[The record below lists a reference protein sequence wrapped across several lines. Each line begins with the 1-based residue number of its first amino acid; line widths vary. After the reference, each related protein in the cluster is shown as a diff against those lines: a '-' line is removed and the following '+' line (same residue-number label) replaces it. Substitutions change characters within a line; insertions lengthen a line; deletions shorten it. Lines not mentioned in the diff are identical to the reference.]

1 MDAVTLESLQVIIE
15 AQTRGLKEE
24 MNRVKKEVKGM
35 TDAVNRETSKVRDVF
50 KNLFKGAIFA
60 YGLTKMAQL
69 AKESTKMAMEVE
81 GAVQQIKRT
90 MGESSQMFL
99 KWAKDNG
106 LAFNLAQSDV
116 MKFGAIYSNLLS
128 GFAGGTKQTMQY
140 TQELLKAS
148 SIIASGTGRTMEDVM
163 ERIRSGL
170 LGNTEAIE
178 DLGINVNVA
187 MLQSTEA
194 FKRFANGQE
203 WNDLS
208 FQTQQQIRLFAILEQ
223 TSSKFGNE
231 IMNNTNS
238 SMQQLVAVLK
248 DVWLNLGNAFLPILN
263 IVLPILTNFA
273 MALRTVTGYVA
284 AFMQTLF
291 GKSKKAVEGPKIAA
305 NTMNKAKSAALGGA
319 NAQNGYNKALD
330 KTGETAKKTAKE
342 VNRLL
347 GGFDEIN
354 SISDSGSKGGGLP
367 KADKTPLPASPLP
380 DIGGIGPIDWGFD
393 EEPDMSG
400 IESAVNKVKNFLKPL
415 TEAFDRL
422 KKAALPVVETV
433 GNLLMW
439 LFDNI
444 LVPFAKWTIG
454 EALPAFLDVI
464 SGALTILN
472 PLLLSFKPLAL
483 FLWDNFLQPIASWTG
498 GVIVDVL
505 KGLANVLTN
514 IGNWMSEH
522 ISVVEKITTVVVAF
536 FAAWKVVQLMAFIQ
550 QTGGLVG
557 AFSNI
562 TAAIKACTI
571 AKISDKLETIQ
582 LTLMYA
588 KDFVM
593 SIGSSIK
600 ALGDLAK
607 GFAKSIAAKIADKL
621 ETLQI
626 AALYAKDFVM
636 SIVNSTIALVKQAAQ
651 FAKNTALKI
660 ADTAAQVAMTAATVT
675 WNAVCGLATAATT
688 ALGGAIAFLTS
699 PIGIAIAAIAA
710 IIAIGISL
718 YKNWDFI
725 KAKAIEIWG
734 NIKDIFNNF
743 KAWLRNVFQTDWSNC
758 FGSLGNLL
766 NMFFRNVSNIFGGVK
781 QIFGGIID
789 FIAGVFTGNWERA
802 WHGVINIF
810 KGIFNMLGGIAKAPL
825 NAVIGLVNMCIDGL
839 NKISFTAPDWVPF
852 VGGKHFG
859 VNLPKIPY
867 LAKGGIVDSATL
879 AVVGEAGKE
888 AVMPLENNTGW
899 ITQLAEKVASRMP
912 QSSTNNDKPITL
924 KFEFKVET
932 LKFAKTICTT
942 LNKLGESNGG
952 VIPINI

>member
-15 AQTRGLKEE
+15 AQTQGLKSE
-24 MNRVKKEVKGM
+24 MNRVKKEIKGM
-35 TDAVNRETSKVRDVF
+35 TDTVNRETGKVRNAF

-60 YGLTKMAQL
+60 YGLTKIAQL

-273 MALRTVTGYVA
+273 MALRTITGYVA

-291 GKSKKAVEGPKIAA
+291 GKSKKAVEGSKIAT

-319 NAQNGYNKALD
+319 NAQTGYNKALD

-354 SISDSGSKGGGLP
+354 SISDSGSRGGGLP

-380 DIGGIGPIDWGFD
+380 EIGGIVPIDWGFD
-393 EEPDMSG
+393 EEPDISG
-400 IESAVNKVKNFLKPL
+400 VVSAAEKVKAIINNIVDFIKENKEIIISVISGLVATILSYFVITNWSSIMTTIGTVVGYIKLIPTALGVAFLNLTSPAALVAMGIGLVVGSIVYLWQTSESFRNSVMTIINGIMEILKRLWKEILSPIFSFLADVFVTILKPIAEFIGTVVCDVVEAVFKVLESLWINILEPIANFLIDI
-415 TEAFDRL
+415 F
-422 KKAALPVVETV
+422 
-433 GNLLMW
+433 
-439 LFDNI
+439 
-444 LVPFAKWTIG
+444 G
-454 EALPAFLDVI
+454 EALQGVI
-464 SGALTILN
+464 EIWEAW
-472 PLLLSFKPLAL
+472 KPVIDLI
-483 FLWDNFLQPIASWTG
+483 FDGIKWLWDNM
-498 GVIVDVL
+498 L
-505 KGLANVLTN
+505 KPFVNF
-514 IGNWMSEH
+514 
-522 ISVVEKITTVVVAF
+522 VAGSLIKSF
-536 FAAWKVVQLMAFIQ
+536 EQLGPA
-550 QTGGLVG
+550 VR
-557 AFSNI
+557 
-562 TAAIKACTI
+562 
-571 AKISDKLETIQ
+571 
-582 LTLMYA
+582 
-588 KDFVM
+588 
-593 SIGSSIK
+593 
-600 ALGDLAK
+600 
-607 GFAKSIAAKIADKL
+607 
-621 ETLQI
+621 ETLG
-626 AALYAKDFVM
+626 
-636 SIVNSTIALVKQAAQ
+636 IVK
-651 FAKNTALKI
+651 
-660 ADTAAQVAMTAATVT
+660 
-675 WNAVCGLATAATT
+675 
-688 ALGGAIAFLTS
+688 
-699 PIGIAIAAIAA
+699 
-710 IIAIGISL
+710 
-718 YKNWDFI
+718 
-725 KAKAIEIWG
+725 
-734 NIKDIFNNF
+734 
-743 KAWLRNVFQTDWSNC
+743 
-758 FGSLGNLL
+758 
-766 NMFFRNVSNIFGGVK
+766 NMFSGL
-781 QIFGGIID
+781 ID
-789 FIAGVFTGNWERA
+789 FIVGVFTGNWSRA
-802 WHGVINIF
+802 WEGVKKIFGSIFEGMAKLAKRPINGIINI
-810 KGIFNMLGGIAKAPL
+810 
-825 NAVIGLVNMCIDGL
+825 VNTLIRGL
-839 NKISFTAPDWVPF
+839 NKIRLPDWVP
-852 VGGKHFG
+852 VIGGKGIHIPEI
-859 VNLPKIPY
+859 PK

-924 KFEFKVET
+924 KLELNLGT
-932 LKFAKTICTT
+932 LKLAKTICTS

-952 VIPINI
+952 VIPINL

>member
-15 AQTRGLKEE
+15 AQTQGLKSE
-24 MNRVKKEVKGM
+24 MNRVKNEIKGM
-35 TDAVNRETSKVRDVF
+35 TDTVNRETGKVRNAF

-69 AKESTKMAMEVE
+69 AKESTKMAMQVE
-81 GAVQQIKRT
+81 GAIQQIKRT

-106 LAFNLAQSDV
+106 LAFNLARSDV

-319 NAQNGYNKALD
+319 NAQNGYNKALN

-367 KADKTPLPASPLP
+367 KADKTPMPASPLP
-380 DIGGIGPIDWGFD
+380 EIGGIAPIDWGFD
-393 EEPDMSG
+393 EEPDISG
-400 IESAVNKVKNFLKPL
+400 VVSAAEKVKAIFKSVVDFIKENKEIIISVIAGLVATILSYFAITNWASIMTTIGTVVGYIKLIPTALGVAFLNLTSPAALVAMGIGLVVGAIVYLWQTSESFRNSVMTIINGIMDILKRLWNEILSPLFSFLADVFVTILKPIAEFIGTVVCDVVEAVFKVLESLWINILEPIANFLI
-415 TEAFDRL
+415 D
-422 KKAALPVVETV
+422 
-433 GNLLMW
+433 
-439 LFDNI
+439 I
-444 LVPFAKWTIG
+444 FA
-454 EALPAFLDVI
+454 EALKGVI
-464 SGALTILN
+464 EIWEAW
-472 PLLLSFKPLAL
+472 KPVIDLIFDGL
-483 FLWDNFLQPIASWTG
+483 KWLWDNMLKPFVNFIADRLIKTFERWG
-498 GVIVDVL
+498 P
-505 KGLANVLTN
+505 
-514 IGNWMSEH
+514 
-522 ISVVEKITTVVVAF
+522 SVR
-536 FAAWKVVQLMAFIQ
+536 
-550 QTGGLVG
+550 
-557 AFSNI
+557 
-562 TAAIKACTI
+562 
-571 AKISDKLETIQ
+571 ETI
-582 LTLMYA
+582 
-588 KDFVM
+588 
-593 SIGSSIK
+593 G
-600 ALGDLAK
+600 
-607 GFAKSIAAKIADKL
+607 
-621 ETLQI
+621 
-626 AALYAKDFVM
+626 
-636 SIVNSTIALVKQAAQ
+636 IVK
-651 FAKNTALKI
+651 
-660 ADTAAQVAMTAATVT
+660 
-675 WNAVCGLATAATT
+675 
-688 ALGGAIAFLTS
+688 
-699 PIGIAIAAIAA
+699 
-710 IIAIGISL
+710 
-718 YKNWDFI
+718 
-725 KAKAIEIWG
+725 
-734 NIKDIFNNF
+734 
-743 KAWLRNVFQTDWSNC
+743 
-758 FGSLGNLL
+758 
-766 NMFFRNVSNIFGGVK
+766 NIFSGL
-781 QIFGGIID
+781 ID
-789 FIAGVFTGNWERA
+789 FIVGVFTGDWSRA
-802 WHGVINIF
+802 WEGVKKIFGSIFEGIGKLAKRPINGIINI
-810 KGIFNMLGGIAKAPL
+810 
-825 NAVIGLVNMCIDGL
+825 VNTLIRGL
-839 NKISFTAPDWVPF
+839 NKIHLPDWVP
-852 VGGKHFG
+852 VIGGKG
-859 VNLPKIPY
+859 INLPEIPK

-912 QSSTNNDKPITL
+912 QNSTNSDNPITL
-924 KFEFKVET
+924 KFDFTVGT
-932 LKFAKTICTT
+932 LKFAKTICTS
-942 LNKLGESNGG
+942 LNELGENNGG

>member
-1 MDAVTLESLQVIIE
+1 MESVTLESLQVIIA
-15 AQTRGLKEE
+15 AQTQGLKSE
-24 MNRVKKEVKGM
+24 MNRVKKEIKGM
-35 TDAVNRETSKVRDVF
+35 TDTVNRETSKVKDVF
-50 KNLFKGAIFA
+50 KNMFKGAIFA

-69 AKESTKMAMEVE
+69 AKESTKMAMQVE

-106 LAFNLAQSDV
+106 LAFNLAQADV

-194 FKRFANGQE
+194 FERFANGQS

-223 TSSKFGNE
+223 TSSKFGDE
-231 IMNNTNS
+231 VMNNTNS
-238 SMQQLVAVLK
+238 SMQQLIAVLK

-291 GKSKKAVEGPKIAA
+291 GKRKKAVERPKIAT
-305 NTMNKAKSAALGGA
+305 NTMDKAKSAALGGA
-319 NAQNGYNKALD
+319 NAQNGYNKALN

-367 KADKTPLPASPLP
+367 KADKIPMPASPLP
-380 DIGGIGPIDWGFD
+380 DIGGIGPIDWGLD
-393 EEPDMSG
+393 EEPDISG
-400 IESAVNKVKNFLKPL
+400 IENAVNKVKNFLKPL
-415 TEAFDRL
+415 MEAFDRL
-422 KKAALPVVETV
+422 KKAALPVIETV

-444 LVPFAKWTIG
+444 LMPFAKWTIG

-472 PLLLSFKPLAL
+472 PLILSFKPLAL

-505 KGLANVLTN
+505 KGLANILTN

-522 ISVVEKITTVVVAF
+522 ISVIEKITTVVVAF

-557 AFSNI
+557 AFNRI
-562 TAAIKACTI
+562 TSAIKTGII

-593 SIGSSIK
+593 SIGTSIK

-651 FAKNTALKI
+651 FVINTGLKI

-675 WNAVCGLATAATT
+675 WNAVCGIATIATT

-699 PIGIAIAAIAA
+699 PIGIAIVAIAA

-734 NIKDIFNNF
+734 KIKEIFNRF
-743 KAWLRNVFQTDWSNC
+743 KEWLRNVFQTDWSNC
-758 FGSLGNLL
+758 FGALGNLL
-766 NMFFRNVSNIFGGVK
+766 NAFLRNVDNIFQSIK
-781 QIFGGIID
+781 RIFGGIID
-789 FIAGVFTGNWERA
+789 FVTGVFTGNWDRA
-802 WHGVINIF
+802 WQGIVDIF
-810 KGIFNMLGGIAKAPL
+810 GGIMDGLKAVIKAPL
-825 NAVIGLVNMCIDGL
+825 NGVIGLINMAIDGL
-839 NKISFTAPDWVPF
+839 NRISFTMPDWSPIMP
-852 VGGKHFG
+852 GKHFG
-859 VNLPKIPY
+859 VNLPKMPY

-899 ITQLAEKVASRMP
+899 ITQLADKIATRIP
-912 QSSTNNDKPITL
+912 QNSNNSNKPITL
-924 KFEFKVET
+924 KLDFNVGT
-932 LKFAKTICTT
+932 LKFAKTICTS
-942 LNKLGESNGG
+942 LNELGENNGG

>member
-15 AQTRGLKEE
+15 AQTQGLKSE
-24 MNRVKKEVKGM
+24 MNRVKNEIKGM
-35 TDAVNRETSKVRDVF
+35 TDTVNRETGKVRNAF

-69 AKESTKMAMEVE
+69 AKESTKMAMQVE
-81 GAVQQIKRT
+81 GAIQQIKRT

-106 LAFNLAQSDV
+106 LAFNLARSDV

-319 NAQNGYNKALD
+319 NAQNGYNKALN

-367 KADKTPLPASPLP
+367 KADKTPMPASPLP
-380 DIGGIGPIDWGFD
+380 EIGGIAPIDWGFD
-393 EEPDMSG
+393 EEPDISG
-400 IESAVNKVKNFLKPL
+400 VVSAAEKVKAIFKS
-415 TEAFDRL
+415 
-422 KKAALPVVETV
+422 VVDFIKENKEIIISVIAGLVAT
-433 GNLLMW
+433 
-439 LFDNI
+439 I
-444 LVPFAKWTIG
+444 LSYFAITNWASIMTTIG
-454 EALPAFLDVI
+454 
-464 SGALTILN
+464 
-472 PLLLSFKPLAL
+472 
-483 FLWDNFLQPIASWTG
+483 
-498 GVIVDVL
+498 
-505 KGLANVLTN
+505 
-514 IGNWMSEH
+514 
-522 ISVVEKITTVVVAF
+522 TVV
-536 FAAWKVVQLMAFIQ
+536 
-550 QTGGLVG
+550 GY
-557 AFSNI
+557 
-562 TAAIKACTI
+562 IKLI
-571 AKISDKLETIQ
+571 P
-582 LTLMYA
+582 
-588 KDFVM
+588 
-593 SIGSSIK
+593 
-600 ALGDLAK
+600 
-607 GFAKSIAAKIADKL
+607 
-621 ETLQI
+621 
-626 AALYAKDFVM
+626 
-636 SIVNSTIALVKQAAQ
+636 
-651 FAKNTALKI
+651 
-660 ADTAAQVAMTAATVT
+660 
-675 WNAVCGLATAATT
+675 T
-688 ALGGAIAFLTS
+688 ALGVAFLNLTS
-699 PIGIAIAAIAA
+699 PAALVAM
-710 IIAIGISL
+710 G
-718 YKNWDFI
+718 
-725 KAKAIEIWG
+725 
-734 NIKDIFNNF
+734 
-743 KAWLRNVFQTDWSNC
+743 
-758 FGSLGNLL
+758 
-766 NMFFRNVSNIFGGVK
+766 
-781 QIFGGIID
+781 
-789 FIAGVFTGNWERA
+789 
-802 WHGVINIF
+802 
-810 KGIFNMLGGIAKAPL
+810 
-825 NAVIGLVNMCIDGL
+825 IGLVVGAIVYLWQTSESFRNSVMTIINGIMDILKRLWNEILSPLFSFFGRCICYHI
-839 NKISFTAPDWVPF
+839 KAYS
-852 VGGKHFG
+852 
-859 VNLPKIPY
+859 
-867 LAKGGIVDSATL
+867 
-879 AVVGEAGKE
+879 
-888 AVMPLENNTGW
+888 
-899 ITQLAEKVASRMP
+899 
-912 QSSTNNDKPITL
+912 
-924 KFEFKVET
+924 
-932 LKFAKTICTT
+932 
-942 LNKLGESNGG
+942 
-952 VIPINI
+952 

>member
-15 AQTRGLKEE
+15 AQTQGLKAE
-24 MNRVKKEVKGM
+24 MNRVKKEIKGM
-35 TDAVNRETSKVRDVF
+35 TDTVNRETGKVRSAF

-69 AKESTKMAMEVE
+69 AKESTKMAMQVE
-81 GAVQQIKRT
+81 GAIQQIKRT

-106 LAFNLAQSDV
+106 LAFNLAQADV
-116 MKFGAIYSNLLS
+116 IKFGAIYSNLLS
-128 GFAGGTKQTMQY
+128 GFSGGTKQTMQY

-231 IMNNTNS
+231 VMNNTNS

-263 IVLPILTNFA
+263 VVLPILTNFA

-291 GKSKKAVEGPKIAA
+291 GKSKKAVEGPKIAT
-305 NTMNKAKSAALGGA
+305 NTMNKAKSAALDGA

-354 SISDSGSKGGGLP
+354 SISDSGSNGGGLP
-367 KADKTPLPASPLP
+367 KVDKTPLPASPLP
-380 DIGGIGPIDWGFD
+380 EIGGIDPIDWGFD
-393 EEPDMSG
+393 EEPDISG

-439 LFDNI
+439 LFDNV

-550 QTGGLVG
+550 QAGGLVG

-562 TAAIKACTI
+562 TAALKACTI

-593 SIGSSIK
+593 SI
-600 ALGDLAK
+600 A
-607 GFAKSIAAKIADKL
+607 
-621 ETLQI
+621 
-626 AALYAKDFVM
+626 
-636 SIVNSTIALVKQAAQ
+636 NSTIALVKQAAQ

-675 WNAVCGLATAATT
+675 WNAVCGLATVATT

-734 NIKDIFNNF
+734 KIQDIFNNF
-743 KAWLRNVFQTDWSNC
+743 RDWLRNVFQTDWSNC
-758 FGSLGNLL
+758 FGALGNLL

-802 WHGVINIF
+802 WYGVINIF
-810 KGIFNMLGGIAKAPL
+810 KGIFSMLSGIAKAPL
-825 NAVIGLVNMCIDGL
+825 NGVIGLINTTISGL
-839 NKISFTAPDWVPF
+839 NRISFTMPDWSPIMP
-852 VGGKHFG
+852 GKHFG
-859 VNLPKIPY
+859 VNLPKVPY

-899 ITQLAEKVASRMP
+899 ITQLADKIAIRMP
-912 QSSTNNDKPITL
+912 QSSNNNDRPITL
-924 KFEFKVET
+924 KLEFNVGT
-932 LKFAKTICTT
+932 LKFAKTICTS

-952 VIPINI
+952 VIPINL

>member
-1 MDAVTLESLQVIIE
+1 MDAVTLETLQVIIE
-15 AQTRGLKEE
+15 AQTQGLKSE
-24 MNRVKKEVKGM
+24 MNRVKNEIKGM
-35 TDAVNRETSKVRDVF
+35 TDTVNRETGKVRNVF
-50 KNLFKGAIFA
+50 KNLFKGALFA
-60 YGLTKMAQL
+60 YGIAKIGQFTKEA
-69 AKESTKMAMEVE
+69 TIMAMQVE

-238 SMQQLVAVLK
+238 RMQQLVAVLK

-284 AFMQTLF
+284 AFMQPLF

-319 NAQNGYNKALD
+319 NAQNGYNKALN

-367 KADKTPLPASPLP
+367 KADKTPMPASPLP
-380 DIGGIGPIDWGFD
+380 EIGGIAPIDWGFD
-393 EEPDMSG
+393 EEPDISG
-400 IESAVNKVKNFLKPL
+400 VVSAAEKVKAIFKSVVDFIKENKEIIISVIAGLVATILSYFAITNWASIMTTIGTVVGYIKLIPTALGVAFLNLTSPAALVAMGIGLVVGAIVYLWQTSESFRNSVMTIINGIMDILKRLWNEILSPLFSFLADVFVTILKPIAEFIGTVVCDVVEAVFKVLESLWINILEPIANFLI
-415 TEAFDRL
+415 D
-422 KKAALPVVETV
+422 
-433 GNLLMW
+433 
-439 LFDNI
+439 I
-444 LVPFAKWTIG
+444 FA
-454 EALPAFLDVI
+454 EALQGVI
-464 SGALTILN
+464 EIWEAW
-472 PLLLSFKPLAL
+472 KPVIDLIFDGL
-483 FLWDNFLQPIASWTG
+483 KWLWDNMLKPFVNFIADRLIKTFEKFG
-498 GVIVDVL
+498 P
-505 KGLANVLTN
+505 
-514 IGNWMSEH
+514 
-522 ISVVEKITTVVVAF
+522 SVRE
-536 FAAWKVVQLMAFIQ
+536 
-550 QTGGLVG
+550 
-557 AFSNI
+557 
-562 TAAIKACTI
+562 
-571 AKISDKLETIQ
+571 
-582 LTLMYA
+582 
-588 KDFVM
+588 
-593 SIGSSIK
+593 SIG
-600 ALGDLAK
+600 
-607 GFAKSIAAKIADKL
+607 
-621 ETLQI
+621 
-626 AALYAKDFVM
+626 
-636 SIVNSTIALVKQAAQ
+636 IVK
-651 FAKNTALKI
+651 
-660 ADTAAQVAMTAATVT
+660 
-675 WNAVCGLATAATT
+675 
-688 ALGGAIAFLTS
+688 
-699 PIGIAIAAIAA
+699 
-710 IIAIGISL
+710 
-718 YKNWDFI
+718 
-725 KAKAIEIWG
+725 
-734 NIKDIFNNF
+734 
-743 KAWLRNVFQTDWSNC
+743 
-758 FGSLGNLL
+758 
-766 NMFFRNVSNIFGGVK
+766 NIFSGL
-781 QIFGGIID
+781 ID
-789 FIAGVFTGNWERA
+789 FIVGVFTGDWSRA
-802 WHGVINIF
+802 WEGVKNIFGSIFEGMYKLAKRPINGIINI
-810 KGIFNMLGGIAKAPL
+810 
-825 NAVIGLVNMCIDGL
+825 VNTLIRGL
-839 NKISFTAPDWVPF
+839 NKIRLPDWVP
-852 VGGKHFG
+852 VIGGKGIHIPEI
-859 VNLPKIPY
+859 PK

-912 QSSTNNDKPITL
+912 QNSTNSDNPITL
-924 KFEFKVET
+924 KFDFTVGT
-932 LKFAKTICTT
+932 LKFAKTICTS
-942 LNKLGESNGG
+942 LNELGENNGG

>member
-1 MDAVTLESLQVIIE
+1 MDAVTLETLQVIIE
-15 AQTRGLKEE
+15 AQTQGLKSE
-24 MNRVKKEVKGM
+24 MNRVKNEIKGM
-35 TDAVNRETSKVRDVF
+35 TDTVNRETGKVRNVF
-50 KNLFKGAIFA
+50 KSLFKGALFA
-60 YGLTKMAQL
+60 YGIAKIGQFTKEA
-69 AKESTKMAMEVE
+69 TIMAMQVE

-128 GFAGGTKQTMQY
+128 GFTGGTKQTMEY

-194 FKRFANGQE
+194 FKRFANGQS

-223 TSSKFGNE
+223 TSSKFGDE
-231 IMNNTNS
+231 VMNNTNS
-238 SMQQLVAVLK
+238 SMQQLIAVLK

-284 AFMQTLF
+284 TFMQTLF

-319 NAQNGYNKALD
+319 NAQNGYNKELN

-380 DIGGIGPIDWGFD
+380 EIGGVNPIDWGFD
-393 EEPDMSG
+393 EEPNTSG
-400 IESAVNKVKNFLKPL
+400 VETAVNKVKEFLKPL
-415 TEAFDRL
+415 TEAFERL
-422 KKAALPVVETV
+422 KRAASPVIETV
-433 GNLLMW
+433 GKLLMW

-454 EALPAFLDVI
+454 EALPAFLDLI

-472 PLLLSFKPLAL
+472 PLILSFKPLAL
-483 FLWDNFLQPIASWTG
+483 FLWDNFLQPIATWTG
-498 GVIVDVL
+498 GVIVNVL
-505 KGLANVLTN
+505 EGLANVLTK
-514 IGNWMSEH
+514 IGNWMSEN
-522 ISVVEKITTVVVAF
+522 ISTVETITTVLVAF
-536 FAAWKVVQLMAFIQ
+536 FAAWEIVKLLSFIEQ
-550 QTGGLVG
+550 AGGLVG
-557 AFSNI
+557 AFNKI
-562 TAAIKACTI
+562 TSAIATCTV
-571 AKISDKLETIQ
+571 AKIADKIETIQ

-593 SIGSSIK
+593 SI
-600 ALGDLAK
+600 
-607 GFAKSIAAKIADKL
+607 
-621 ETLQI
+621 
-626 AALYAKDFVM
+626 
-636 SIVNSTIALVKQAAQ
+636 VNCTAALVKQAIE
-651 FAKNTALKI
+651 FVKTTALKI
-660 ADTAAQVAMTAATVT
+660 ADTAAQIAMTAATVA
-675 WNAVCGLATAATT
+675 WNAVCSIATVATT
-688 ALGGAIAFLTS
+688 AFGAAIAFLTS
-699 PIGIAIAAIAA
+699 PIGIAIVAITA
-710 IIAIGISL
+710 IIAIGVAL
-718 YKNWDFI
+718 YKNWDFV

-734 NIKDIFNNF
+734 KIKDIFNSF
-743 KAWLRNVFQTDWSNC
+743 KEWLSGVFEKDWSKS
-758 FGSLGNLL
+758 FGVIGNLL
-766 NMFFRNVSNIFGGVK
+766 NYLLRDVKNVFGSVR

-789 FIAGVFTGNWERA
+789 FVAGIFTGNWSRA
-802 WHGVINIF
+802 WYGVINIF
-810 KGIFNMLGGIAKAPL
+810 KGIFGMLSGIVKAPL
-825 NAVIGLVNMCIDGL
+825 NGVIGLINMAIDGL
-839 NKISFTAPDWVPF
+839 NRISFTMPDWSPIMP
-852 VGGKHFG
+852 GKHFG
-859 VNLPKIPY
+859 VNIPRVPY

-899 ITQLAEKVASRMP
+899 ITQLADKISSRIP
-912 QSSTNNDKPITL
+912 QSYTNNDKPITL
-924 KFEFKVET
+924 KFDFNVGT
-932 LKFAKTICTT
+932 LKFAKTICTS

-952 VIPINI
+952 VIPINL

>member
-15 AQTRGLKEE
+15 AQTQGLKSE
-24 MNRVKKEVKGM
+24 MNRVKNEIKGM
-35 TDAVNRETSKVRDVF
+35 TDTVNRETGKVRNAF

-69 AKESTKMAMEVE
+69 AKESTKMAMQVE
-81 GAVQQIKRT
+81 GAIQQIKRT

-106 LAFNLAQSDV
+106 LAFNLARSDV

-319 NAQNGYNKALD
+319 NAQNGYNKALN

-367 KADKTPLPASPLP
+367 KADKTPMPASPLP
-380 DIGGIGPIDWGFD
+380 EIGGIAPIDWGFD
-393 EEPDMSG
+393 EEPDISG
-400 IESAVNKVKNFLKPL
+400 VVSAAEKVKAIFKSVVDFIKENKEIIISVIAGLVATILSYFAITNWASIMTTIGTVVGYIKLIPTALGVAFLNLTSPAALVAMGIGLVVGAIVYLWQTSESFRNSVMTIINGIMDILKRLWNEILSPLFSFLADVFVTILKPIAEFIGTVVCDVVEAVFKVLESLWINILEPIANFLI
-415 TEAFDRL
+415 D
-422 KKAALPVVETV
+422 
-433 GNLLMW
+433 
-439 LFDNI
+439 I
-444 LVPFAKWTIG
+444 FA
-454 EALPAFLDVI
+454 EALKGVI
-464 SGALTILN
+464 EIWEAW
-472 PLLLSFKPLAL
+472 KPVIDLIFDGL
-483 FLWDNFLQPIASWTG
+483 KWLWDNMLKPFVNFIADRLIKTFERWG
-498 GVIVDVL
+498 P
-505 KGLANVLTN
+505 
-514 IGNWMSEH
+514 
-522 ISVVEKITTVVVAF
+522 SVR
-536 FAAWKVVQLMAFIQ
+536 
-550 QTGGLVG
+550 
-557 AFSNI
+557 
-562 TAAIKACTI
+562 
-571 AKISDKLETIQ
+571 ETI
-582 LTLMYA
+582 
-588 KDFVM
+588 
-593 SIGSSIK
+593 G
-600 ALGDLAK
+600 
-607 GFAKSIAAKIADKL
+607 
-621 ETLQI
+621 
-626 AALYAKDFVM
+626 
-636 SIVNSTIALVKQAAQ
+636 IVK
-651 FAKNTALKI
+651 
-660 ADTAAQVAMTAATVT
+660 
-675 WNAVCGLATAATT
+675 
-688 ALGGAIAFLTS
+688 
-699 PIGIAIAAIAA
+699 
-710 IIAIGISL
+710 
-718 YKNWDFI
+718 
-725 KAKAIEIWG
+725 
-734 NIKDIFNNF
+734 
-743 KAWLRNVFQTDWSNC
+743 
-758 FGSLGNLL
+758 
-766 NMFFRNVSNIFGGVK
+766 NIFSGL
-781 QIFGGIID
+781 ID
-789 FIAGVFTGNWERA
+789 FIVGVFTGDWSRA
-802 WHGVINIF
+802 WEGVKKIFGSIFEGIGKLAKRPINGIINI
-810 KGIFNMLGGIAKAPL
+810 
-825 NAVIGLVNMCIDGL
+825 VNTLIRGL
-839 NKISFTAPDWVPF
+839 NKIHLPDWVP
-852 VGGKHFG
+852 VIG
-859 VNLPKIPY
+859 VKGINLPEIPK

-912 QSSTNNDKPITL
+912 QNSTNSDNPITL
-924 KFEFKVET
+924 KFDFTVGT
-932 LKFAKTICTT
+932 LKFAKTICTS
-942 LNKLGESNGG
+942 LNELGENNGG

>member
-1 MDAVTLESLQVIIE
+1 MDAVTLETLQVIIE
-15 AQTRGLKEE
+15 AQTQGLKSE
-24 MNRVKKEVKGM
+24 MNRVKNEIKGM
-35 TDAVNRETSKVRDVF
+35 TDTVNRETGKVRNVF
-50 KNLFKGAIFA
+50 KNLFKGALFA
-60 YGLTKMAQL
+60 YGIAKIGQFTKEA
-69 AKESTKMAMEVE
+69 TIMAMQVE

-128 GFAGGTKQTMQY
+128 GFTGGTKQTMEY

-194 FKRFANGQE
+194 FKRFANGQS

-223 TSSKFGNE
+223 TSNKFGDE
-231 IMNNTNS
+231 VMNNTNS
-238 SMQQLVAVLK
+238 SMQQLIAVLK

-284 AFMQTLF
+284 TFMQTLF

-319 NAQNGYNKALD
+319 NAQNGYNKALN

-380 DIGGIGPIDWGFD
+380 EIGGIVPIDWGFD
-393 EEPDMSG
+393 EEPDISG
-400 IESAVNKVKNFLKPL
+400 VVSAAEKVKAIINNIVDFIKENKEIIISVISGLVATILSYFVITNWSSIMTTIGTVVGYIKLIPTALGVAFLNLTSPAALVAMGIGLVVGSIVYLWQTSESFRNSVMTIINGIMEILKRLWKEILSPIFSFLADVFVTILKPIAEFIGTVVCDVVEAVFKVLESLWINILEPIANFLIDI
-415 TEAFDRL
+415 F
-422 KKAALPVVETV
+422 
-433 GNLLMW
+433 
-439 LFDNI
+439 
-444 LVPFAKWTIG
+444 G
-454 EALPAFLDVI
+454 EALQGVI
-464 SGALTILN
+464 EIWEAW
-472 PLLLSFKPLAL
+472 KPVIDLI
-483 FLWDNFLQPIASWTG
+483 FDGIKWLWDNM
-498 GVIVDVL
+498 L
-505 KGLANVLTN
+505 KPFVNF
-514 IGNWMSEH
+514 
-522 ISVVEKITTVVVAF
+522 VAGSLIKSF
-536 FAAWKVVQLMAFIQ
+536 EQLGPA
-550 QTGGLVG
+550 VR
-557 AFSNI
+557 
-562 TAAIKACTI
+562 
-571 AKISDKLETIQ
+571 
-582 LTLMYA
+582 
-588 KDFVM
+588 
-593 SIGSSIK
+593 
-600 ALGDLAK
+600 
-607 GFAKSIAAKIADKL
+607 
-621 ETLQI
+621 ETLG
-626 AALYAKDFVM
+626 
-636 SIVNSTIALVKQAAQ
+636 IVK
-651 FAKNTALKI
+651 
-660 ADTAAQVAMTAATVT
+660 
-675 WNAVCGLATAATT
+675 
-688 ALGGAIAFLTS
+688 
-699 PIGIAIAAIAA
+699 
-710 IIAIGISL
+710 
-718 YKNWDFI
+718 
-725 KAKAIEIWG
+725 
-734 NIKDIFNNF
+734 
-743 KAWLRNVFQTDWSNC
+743 
-758 FGSLGNLL
+758 
-766 NMFFRNVSNIFGGVK
+766 NMFSGL
-781 QIFGGIID
+781 ID
-789 FIAGVFTGNWERA
+789 FIVGVFTGNWSRA
-802 WHGVINIF
+802 WEGVKKIFGSIFEGMAKLAKRPINGIINI
-810 KGIFNMLGGIAKAPL
+810 
-825 NAVIGLVNMCIDGL
+825 VNTLIRGL
-839 NKISFTAPDWVPF
+839 NKIRLPDWVP
-852 VGGKHFG
+852 VIGGKGIHIPEI
-859 VNLPKIPY
+859 PK

-924 KFEFKVET
+924 KLELNLGT
-932 LKFAKTICTT
+932 LKFAKTICTS

-952 VIPINI
+952 EIPINL

>member
-1 MDAVTLESLQVIIE
+1 MEAVTLENLQVIIE
-15 AQTRGLKEE
+15 AQTKGLKEE

-35 TDAVNRETSKVRDVF
+35 TDVVNKETSKVRDVF

-69 AKESTKMAMEVE
+69 AKESTKMAMQVE
-81 GAVQQIKRT
+81 GAIQQIKRT

-106 LAFNLAQSDV
+106 LAFNLAQADV
-116 MKFGAIYSNLLS
+116 IKFGAIYSNLLS
-128 GFAGGTKQTMQY
+128 GFSGGTKQTMQY

-231 IMNNTNS
+231 VMNNTNS

-263 IVLPILTNFA
+263 VVLPILTNFA
-273 MALRTVTGYVA
+273 MALRTVTGYIA

-291 GKSKKAVEGPKIAA
+291 GKSKKAVEGPKIAT

-367 KADKTPLPASPLP
+367 KVDKTPLPASPLP
-380 DIGGIGPIDWGFD
+380 EIGGINPIDWGVD
-393 EEPDMSG
+393 EEPDISG
-400 IESAVNKVKNFLKPL
+400 VVSAAEKVKAIFKSIVDFIKENKEVIISVIAGLVATVLSYFAITNWASIMTTIGTVVGYIKLIPTALGVAFLNLTSPAALVAMGIGLVVGAIVYLWQTSESFRNSVMTIINGIMDILKRLWNEILSPLFSFLADVFVTILKPIAEFIGTVVCDVVEAVFKVLESLWINILEPIANFLI
-415 TEAFDRL
+415 D
-422 KKAALPVVETV
+422 
-433 GNLLMW
+433 
-439 LFDNI
+439 I
-444 LVPFAKWTIG
+444 FA
-454 EALPAFLDVI
+454 EALKGVI
-464 SGALTILN
+464 EIWEAW
-472 PLLLSFKPLAL
+472 KPVIDLIFDGL
-483 FLWDNFLQPIASWTG
+483 KWLWDNMLKPFVNFIADRLIKTFERWGT
-498 GVIVDVL
+498 
-505 KGLANVLTN
+505 
-514 IGNWMSEH
+514 
-522 ISVVEKITTVVVAF
+522 SVR
-536 FAAWKVVQLMAFIQ
+536 
-550 QTGGLVG
+550 
-557 AFSNI
+557 
-562 TAAIKACTI
+562 
-571 AKISDKLETIQ
+571 ETI
-582 LTLMYA
+582 
-588 KDFVM
+588 
-593 SIGSSIK
+593 G
-600 ALGDLAK
+600 
-607 GFAKSIAAKIADKL
+607 
-621 ETLQI
+621 
-626 AALYAKDFVM
+626 
-636 SIVNSTIALVKQAAQ
+636 IVK
-651 FAKNTALKI
+651 
-660 ADTAAQVAMTAATVT
+660 
-675 WNAVCGLATAATT
+675 
-688 ALGGAIAFLTS
+688 
-699 PIGIAIAAIAA
+699 
-710 IIAIGISL
+710 
-718 YKNWDFI
+718 
-725 KAKAIEIWG
+725 
-734 NIKDIFNNF
+734 
-743 KAWLRNVFQTDWSNC
+743 
-758 FGSLGNLL
+758 
-766 NMFFRNVSNIFGGVK
+766 NIFSGL
-781 QIFGGIID
+781 ID
-789 FIAGVFTGNWERA
+789 FIVGVFTGDWSRA
-802 WHGVINIF
+802 WEGVKKIFGSIFEGIGKLAKRPINGIINI
-810 KGIFNMLGGIAKAPL
+810 
-825 NAVIGLVNMCIDGL
+825 VNTLIRGL
-839 NKISFTAPDWVPF
+839 NKIHLPDWVP
-852 VGGKHFG
+852 VIGGKG
-859 VNLPKIPY
+859 INLPEIPK

-912 QSSTNNDKPITL
+912 QSSTSSDRPIIL
-924 KFEFKVET
+924 KFDFNVGT
-932 LKFAKTICTT
+932 LKFAKTICTS

-952 VIPINI
+952 VIPINL

>member
-15 AQTRGLKEE
+15 AQTQGLKAE
-24 MNRVKKEVKGM
+24 MNRVKKEIKGM
-35 TDAVNRETSKVRDVF
+35 TDTVNRETGKIRSTF

-69 AKESTKMAMEVE
+69 AKESTKMAMQVE

-106 LAFNLAQSDV
+106 LAFNLAQADV
-116 MKFGAIYSNLLS
+116 IKFGAIYSNLLS
-128 GFAGGTKQTMQY
+128 GFSGGTKQTMQY

-231 IMNNTNS
+231 VMNNTNS

-263 IVLPILTNFA
+263 VVLPILTNFA

-291 GKSKKAVEGPKIAA
+291 GKSKKAVEGPKIAT

-354 SISDSGSKGGGLP
+354 SISDSGSNGGGLP
-367 KADKTPLPASPLP
+367 KVEKTPLPASPLP
-380 DIGGIGPIDWGFD
+380 EIGGIEPIDWGFD
-393 EEPDMSG
+393 EEPDISG
-400 IESAVNKVKNFLKPL
+400 VVSAAEKVKAIINSVVDFIKENKEIIISVIAGLVATVLSYFTITNWASIMTTIGTVVEYIKLIPTALGVAFLNLTSPAALVAMGIGLVVGAIVYLWQTSESFRNSVMTIINGIMEILKRLWKEILSPIFSFLADVFVTILKPIAEFIGTVVCDVVEAVFKVLESLWINILEPIANFLI
-415 TEAFDRL
+415 D
-422 KKAALPVVETV
+422 
-433 GNLLMW
+433 
-439 LFDNI
+439 I
-444 LVPFAKWTIG
+444 FA
-454 EALPAFLDVI
+454 EALQGVI
-464 SGALTILN
+464 EIWEAW
-472 PLLLSFKPLAL
+472 KPVIDLIFDGL
-483 FLWDNFLQPIASWTG
+483 KWLWDNMLKPFVNFIADRLIKTFEKWG
-498 GVIVDVL
+498 P
-505 KGLANVLTN
+505 
-514 IGNWMSEH
+514 
-522 ISVVEKITTVVVAF
+522 SVRETI
-536 FAAWKVVQLMAFIQ
+536 
-550 QTGGLVG
+550 GLVK
-557 AFSNI
+557 NI
-562 TAAIKACTI
+562 FRGLI
-571 AKISDKLETIQ
+571 
-582 LTLMYA
+582 
-588 KDFVM
+588 DFV
-593 SIGSSIK
+593 
-600 ALGDLAK
+600 
-607 GFAKSIAAKIADKL
+607 
-621 ETLQI
+621 
-626 AALYAKDFVM
+626 V
-636 SIVNSTIALVKQAAQ
+636 
-651 FAKNTALKI
+651 
-660 ADTAAQVAMTAATVT
+660 
-675 WNAVCGLATAATT
+675 
-688 ALGGAIAFLTS
+688 
-699 PIGIAIAAIAA
+699 
-710 IIAIGISL
+710 
-718 YKNWDFI
+718 
-725 KAKAIEIWG
+725 
-734 NIKDIFNNF
+734 
-743 KAWLRNVFQTDWSNC
+743 
-758 FGSLGNLL
+758 
-766 NMFFRNVSNIFGGVK
+766 
-781 QIFGGIID
+781 
-789 FIAGVFTGNWERA
+789 GVFTGDWSRA
-802 WHGVINIF
+802 WEGVKSIFGNIFEGMSKLAKRPINGIINI
-810 KGIFNMLGGIAKAPL
+810 
-825 NAVIGLVNMCIDGL
+825 VNTLIRGL
-839 NKISFTAPDWVPF
+839 NKIRFPDWVP
-852 VGGKHFG
+852 VIGGKGIHIPEI
-859 VNLPKIPY
+859 PK

-899 ITQLAEKVASRMP
+899 ITQLADKIAIRMP
-912 QSSTNNDKPITL
+912 QSSNNNDRPITL
-924 KFEFKVET
+924 KLEFNVGT
-932 LKFAKTICTT
+932 LKFAKTICTS

-952 VIPINI
+952 VIPINL

>member
-1 MDAVTLESLQVIIE
+1 MDGVTLESLQVIIE
-15 AQTRGLKEE
+15 AQTQGLKSE
-24 MNRVKKEVKGM
+24 MNRVKKEIKGM
-35 TDAVNRETSKVRDVF
+35 TDTVNRETGKVRNAF

-69 AKESTKMAMEVE
+69 AKESTKMAMQVE
-81 GAVQQIKRT
+81 GAIQQIKRT

-116 MKFGAIYSNLLS
+116 MKFGGIYSNLLS

-291 GKSKKAVEGPKIAA
+291 GKSKKAVEGPKIAT

-354 SISDSGSKGGGLP
+354 SISDSGSNGGGLP
-367 KADKTPLPASPLP
+367 KVDKTPLPASPLP
-380 DIGGIGPIDWGFD
+380 EIGGIDPIDWGFD
-393 EEPDMSG
+393 EEPDISG
-400 IESAVNKVKNFLKPL
+400 VVSAAEKVKAIINSVVDFIKENKEVIISVIAGLVATVLSYFAITNWASIMTTIGTVVGYIKLIPTALGVAFLNLTSPAALVAMGIGLVVGAIVYLWQTSESFRNSVMTIINGIMDILKRLWNEILSPLFSFLADVFVTILKPIAEFIGTVVCDVVEAVFKVLESLWINILEPIANFLI
-415 TEAFDRL
+415 D
-422 KKAALPVVETV
+422 
-433 GNLLMW
+433 
-439 LFDNI
+439 I
-444 LVPFAKWTIG
+444 FA
-454 EALPAFLDVI
+454 EALQGVI
-464 SGALTILN
+464 EIWEAW
-472 PLLLSFKPLAL
+472 KPVIDLIFDGL
-483 FLWDNFLQPIASWTG
+483 KWLWDNMLKPFVNFIADRLIKTFEKWG
-498 GVIVDVL
+498 P
-505 KGLANVLTN
+505 
-514 IGNWMSEH
+514 
-522 ISVVEKITTVVVAF
+522 SVRETI
-536 FAAWKVVQLMAFIQ
+536 
-550 QTGGLVG
+550 GLV
-557 AFSNI
+557 
-562 TAAIKACTI
+562 K
-571 AKISDKLETIQ
+571 
-582 LTLMYA
+582 
-588 KDFVM
+588 
-593 SIGSSIK
+593 
-600 ALGDLAK
+600 
-607 GFAKSIAAKIADKL
+607 
-621 ETLQI
+621 
-626 AALYAKDFVM
+626 
-636 SIVNSTIALVKQAAQ
+636 
-651 FAKNTALKI
+651 
-660 ADTAAQVAMTAATVT
+660 
-675 WNAVCGLATAATT
+675 
-688 ALGGAIAFLTS
+688 
-699 PIGIAIAAIAA
+699 
-710 IIAIGISL
+710 
-718 YKNWDFI
+718 
-725 KAKAIEIWG
+725 
-734 NIKDIFNNF
+734 
-743 KAWLRNVFQTDWSNC
+743 
-758 FGSLGNLL
+758 
-766 NMFFRNVSNIFGGVK
+766 NIFSGL
-781 QIFGGIID
+781 ID
-789 FIAGVFTGNWERA
+789 FIVGVFTGDWSRA
-802 WHGVINIF
+802 WEGIKNIFGSIFEGMYRLAKRPINGIINI
-810 KGIFNMLGGIAKAPL
+810 
-825 NAVIGLVNMCIDGL
+825 VNTLIRGL
-839 NKISFTAPDWVPF
+839 NKIRLPDWVP
-852 VGGKHFG
+852 VIGGKGIHIPEI
-859 VNLPKIPY
+859 PK

-899 ITQLAEKVASRMP
+899 ITQLADKIAIRMP
-912 QSSTNNDKPITL
+912 QSSNNNDRPITL
-924 KFEFKVET
+924 KLEFNVGT
-932 LKFAKTICTT
+932 LKFAKTVCTS

>member
-1 MDAVTLESLQVIIE
+1 MDAVTLETLQVIIE
-15 AQTRGLKEE
+15 AQTQGLKSE
-24 MNRVKKEVKGM
+24 MNRVKNEIKGM
-35 TDAVNRETSKVRDVF
+35 TDTVNRETGKVRNVF
-50 KNLFKGAIFA
+50 KNLFKGALFA
-60 YGLTKMAQL
+60 YGIAKIGQFTKEA
-69 AKESTKMAMEVE
+69 TIMAMQVE

-319 NAQNGYNKALD
+319 NAQNGYNKALN

-367 KADKTPLPASPLP
+367 KADKTPMPASPLP
-380 DIGGIGPIDWGFD
+380 EIGGIAPIDWGFD
-393 EEPDMSG
+393 EEPDISG
-400 IESAVNKVKNFLKPL
+400 VVSAAEKVKAIFKSVVDFIKENKEIIISVIAGLVATILSYFAITNWASIMTTIGTVVGYIKLIPTALGVAFLNLTSPAALVAMGIGLVVGAIVYLWQTSESFRNSVMTIINGIMDILKRLWNEILSPLFSFLADVFVTILKPIAEFIGTVVCDVVEAVFKVLESLWINILEPIANFLI
-415 TEAFDRL
+415 D
-422 KKAALPVVETV
+422 
-433 GNLLMW
+433 
-439 LFDNI
+439 I
-444 LVPFAKWTIG
+444 FA
-454 EALPAFLDVI
+454 EALQGVI
-464 SGALTILN
+464 EIWEAW
-472 PLLLSFKPLAL
+472 KPVIDLIFDGL
-483 FLWDNFLQPIASWTG
+483 KWLWDNMLKPFVNFIADRLIKTFEKFG
-498 GVIVDVL
+498 P
-505 KGLANVLTN
+505 
-514 IGNWMSEH
+514 
-522 ISVVEKITTVVVAF
+522 SVRE
-536 FAAWKVVQLMAFIQ
+536 
-550 QTGGLVG
+550 
-557 AFSNI
+557 
-562 TAAIKACTI
+562 
-571 AKISDKLETIQ
+571 
-582 LTLMYA
+582 
-588 KDFVM
+588 
-593 SIGSSIK
+593 SIG
-600 ALGDLAK
+600 
-607 GFAKSIAAKIADKL
+607 
-621 ETLQI
+621 
-626 AALYAKDFVM
+626 
-636 SIVNSTIALVKQAAQ
+636 IVK
-651 FAKNTALKI
+651 
-660 ADTAAQVAMTAATVT
+660 
-675 WNAVCGLATAATT
+675 
-688 ALGGAIAFLTS
+688 
-699 PIGIAIAAIAA
+699 
-710 IIAIGISL
+710 
-718 YKNWDFI
+718 
-725 KAKAIEIWG
+725 
-734 NIKDIFNNF
+734 
-743 KAWLRNVFQTDWSNC
+743 
-758 FGSLGNLL
+758 
-766 NMFFRNVSNIFGGVK
+766 NIFSGL
-781 QIFGGIID
+781 ID
-789 FIAGVFTGNWERA
+789 FIVGVFTGDWSRA
-802 WHGVINIF
+802 WEGVKNIFGSIFEGMYKLAKRPINGIINI
-810 KGIFNMLGGIAKAPL
+810 
-825 NAVIGLVNMCIDGL
+825 VNTLIRGL
-839 NKISFTAPDWVPF
+839 NKIRLPDWVP
-852 VGGKHFG
+852 VIGGKGIHIPEI
-859 VNLPKIPY
+859 PK

-912 QSSTNNDKPITL
+912 QNSTNSDNPITL
-924 KFEFKVET
+924 KFDFTVGT
-932 LKFAKTICTT
+932 LKFAKTICTS
-942 LNKLGESNGG
+942 LNELGENNGG

>member
-15 AQTRGLKEE
+15 AQTQGLKSE
-24 MNRVKKEVKGM
+24 MNRVKNEIKGM
-35 TDAVNRETSKVRDVF
+35 TDTVNRETGKVRNAF
-50 KNLFKGAIFA
+50 KNLFKGALFA
-60 YGLTKMAQL
+60 YGIAKIGQFTKEA
-69 AKESTKMAMEVE
+69 TIMAMQVE

-319 NAQNGYNKALD
+319 NAQNGYNKALN

-380 DIGGIGPIDWGFD
+380 EIGGIGPIDWGFD
-393 EEPDMSG
+393 EEPDISG
-400 IESAVNKVKNFLKPL
+400 VVSAAEKVKAIFKSVVDFIKENKEIIISVIAGLVATILSYFAITKWASIMTTIGTVVGYIKLIPTALGVAFLNLTSPAALVAIGIGLVVGAIVYLWQTSESFRNSVMTIINGIMDILKRLWNEILSPLFSFLADVFVTILKPIAEFIGTVVCDVVEAVFKVLESLWINILEPIANFLI
-415 TEAFDRL
+415 D
-422 KKAALPVVETV
+422 
-433 GNLLMW
+433 
-439 LFDNI
+439 I
-444 LVPFAKWTIG
+444 FA
-454 EALPAFLDVI
+454 EALKGVI
-464 SGALTILN
+464 EIWEAW
-472 PLLLSFKPLAL
+472 KPVIDLIFDGL
-483 FLWDNFLQPIASWTG
+483 KWLWDNMLKPFVNFIADRLIKTFERWG
-498 GVIVDVL
+498 P
-505 KGLANVLTN
+505 
-514 IGNWMSEH
+514 
-522 ISVVEKITTVVVAF
+522 SVR
-536 FAAWKVVQLMAFIQ
+536 
-550 QTGGLVG
+550 
-557 AFSNI
+557 
-562 TAAIKACTI
+562 
-571 AKISDKLETIQ
+571 ETI
-582 LTLMYA
+582 
-588 KDFVM
+588 
-593 SIGSSIK
+593 G
-600 ALGDLAK
+600 
-607 GFAKSIAAKIADKL
+607 
-621 ETLQI
+621 
-626 AALYAKDFVM
+626 
-636 SIVNSTIALVKQAAQ
+636 IVK
-651 FAKNTALKI
+651 
-660 ADTAAQVAMTAATVT
+660 
-675 WNAVCGLATAATT
+675 
-688 ALGGAIAFLTS
+688 
-699 PIGIAIAAIAA
+699 
-710 IIAIGISL
+710 
-718 YKNWDFI
+718 
-725 KAKAIEIWG
+725 
-734 NIKDIFNNF
+734 
-743 KAWLRNVFQTDWSNC
+743 
-758 FGSLGNLL
+758 
-766 NMFFRNVSNIFGGVK
+766 NIFSGL
-781 QIFGGIID
+781 ID
-789 FIAGVFTGNWERA
+789 FIVGVFTGDWSRA
-802 WHGVINIF
+802 WEGVKKIFGSIFEGIGKLAKRPINGIINI
-810 KGIFNMLGGIAKAPL
+810 
-825 NAVIGLVNMCIDGL
+825 VNTLIRGL
-839 NKISFTAPDWVPF
+839 NKIHLPDWVP
-852 VGGKHFG
+852 VIGGKG
-859 VNLPKIPY
+859 INLPEIPK

-912 QSSTNNDKPITL
+912 QSSTSSDRPIIL
-924 KFEFKVET
+924 KFDFNVGT
-932 LKFAKTICTT
+932 LKFAKTICTS

-952 VIPINI
+952 VIPINL

>member
-1 MDAVTLESLQVIIE
+1 MDAVTLETLQVIIE
-15 AQTRGLKEE
+15 AQTQGLKSE
-24 MNRVKKEVKGM
+24 MNRVKNEIKGM
-35 TDAVNRETSKVRDVF
+35 TDTVNRETGKVRNVF
-50 KNLFKGAIFA
+50 KNLFKGALFA
-60 YGLTKMAQL
+60 YGIAKIGQFTKEA
-69 AKESTKMAMEVE
+69 TIMAMQVE

-128 GFAGGTKQTMQY
+128 GFTGGTKQTMEY

-194 FKRFANGQE
+194 FKRFANGQS

-223 TSSKFGNE
+223 TSSKFGDE
-231 IMNNTNS
+231 VMNNTNS
-238 SMQQLVAVLK
+238 SMQQFIAVLK

-284 AFMQTLF
+284 TFMQTLF
-291 GKSKKAVEGPKIAA
+291 GKSKKSVEGPKIAA

-319 NAQNGYNKALD
+319 NAQNGYNKALN

-380 DIGGIGPIDWGFD
+380 EIGGVNPIDLGFD
-393 EEPDMSG
+393 EEPDTSG
-400 IESAVNKVKNFLKPL
+400 IETAVNKVKEFLKPL
-415 TEAFDRL
+415 TEAFERL
-422 KKAALPVVETV
+422 KKAASPVIETV
-433 GNLLMW
+433 GKLLMW

-454 EALPAFLDVI
+454 EALPAFLDLI

-472 PLLLSFKPLAL
+472 PLILSFKPLAL
-483 FLWDNFLQPIASWTG
+483 FLWDNFLQPIATWTG
-498 GVIVDVL
+498 GVIVNVL
-505 KGLANVLTN
+505 EGLANVLTK
-514 IGNWMSEH
+514 IGNWMSEN
-522 ISVVEKITTVVVAF
+522 ISIVETITTVLVAF
-536 FAAWKVVQLMAFIQ
+536 FAAWEIVKLLAFIEQ
-550 QTGGLVG
+550 AGGLVG
-557 AFSNI
+557 AFNRI
-562 TAAIKACTI
+562 TSAIATCTV
-571 AKISDKLETIQ
+571 AKIADKIETIQ

-593 SIGSSIK
+593 SI
-600 ALGDLAK
+600 
-607 GFAKSIAAKIADKL
+607 
-621 ETLQI
+621 
-626 AALYAKDFVM
+626 
-636 SIVNSTIALVKQAAQ
+636 VNCTAALVKQAIE
-651 FAKNTALKI
+651 FVKTTALKI
-660 ADTAAQVAMTAATVT
+660 ADTAAQIAMTAATVA
-675 WNAVCGLATAATT
+675 WNAVCSIATVATT
-688 ALGGAIAFLTS
+688 AFGAAIAFLTS
-699 PIGIAIAAIAA
+699 PIGIAIVAITA
-710 IIAIGISL
+710 IIAIGVAL
-718 YKNWDFI
+718 YKNWDFV

-734 NIKDIFNNF
+734 KIKDIFNSF
-743 KAWLRNVFQTDWSNC
+743 KEWLSGVFEKDWSKS
-758 FGSLGNLL
+758 FGVIGNLL
-766 NMFFRNVSNIFGGVK
+766 NYLLRDVKNVFGSVR

-789 FIAGVFTGNWERA
+789 FVAGVFTGNWSRA
-802 WHGVINIF
+802 WYGVINIF
-810 KGIFNMLGGIAKAPL
+810 KGIFGMLSGIAKAPL
-825 NAVIGLVNMCIDGL
+825 NGVIGLINMAIDGL
-839 NKISFTAPDWVPF
+839 NRISFTMPDWSPIMP
-852 VGGKHFG
+852 GKHFG
-859 VNLPKIPY
+859 VNIPRVPY

-899 ITQLAEKVASRMP
+899 ITQLADKIASRIP

-924 KFEFKVET
+924 KFDFNVGT
-932 LKFAKTICTT
+932 LKFAKTICTS

-952 VIPINI
+952 EIPINL

>member
-1 MDAVTLESLQVIIE
+1 MDAVTLETLQVIIE
-15 AQTRGLKEE
+15 AQTQGLKSE
-24 MNRVKKEVKGM
+24 MNRVKNEIKGM
-35 TDAVNRETSKVRDVF
+35 TDTVNRETGKVRNVF
-50 KNLFKGAIFA
+50 KNLFKGALFA
-60 YGLTKMAQL
+60 YGIAKIGQFTKEA
-69 AKESTKMAMEVE
+69 TIMAMQVE

-128 GFAGGTKQTMQY
+128 GFTGGTKQTMEY

-194 FKRFANGQE
+194 FKRFANGQS

-223 TSSKFGNE
+223 TSNKFGDE
-231 IMNNTNS
+231 VMNNTNS
-238 SMQQLVAVLK
+238 SMQQLIAVLK

-284 AFMQTLF
+284 TFMQTLF

-319 NAQNGYNKALD
+319 NAQNGYNKALN

-367 KADKTPLPASPLP
+367 KADKTPIPASPLP
-380 DIGGIGPIDWGFD
+380 EIGGVNPIDLGFD
-393 EEPDMSG
+393 EEPDTSG
-400 IESAVNKVKNFLKPL
+400 IETAVNKVKEFLKPL
-415 TEAFDRL
+415 TEAFERL
-422 KKAALPVVETV
+422 KKAASPVIETV
-433 GNLLMW
+433 GKLLMW

-454 EALPAFLDVI
+454 EALPAFLDLI

-472 PLLLSFKPLAL
+472 PLILSFKPLAL
-483 FLWDNFLQPIASWTG
+483 FLWDNFLQPIATWTG
-498 GVIVDVL
+498 GVIVNVL
-505 KGLANVLTN
+505 EGLANILTK
-514 IGNWMSEH
+514 IGNWMSEN
-522 ISVVEKITTVVVAF
+522 ISIVETITTVLVAF
-536 FAAWKVVQLMAFIQ
+536 FAAWEIVKLLAFIE

-557 AFSNI
+557 AFNKI
-562 TAAIKACTI
+562 TSAIATCT
-571 AKISDKLETIQ
+571 
-582 LTLMYA
+582 
-588 KDFVM
+588 V
-593 SIGSSIK
+593 
-600 ALGDLAK
+600 
-607 GFAKSIAAKIADKL
+607 AKIADKI

-636 SIVNSTIALVKQAAQ
+636 SIVNCTAALVKQAIE
-651 FAKNTALKI
+651 FVKTTALKI
-660 ADTAAQVAMTAATVT
+660 ADTAAQIAMTAATVA
-675 WNAVCGLATAATT
+675 WNAVCSIATVATT
-688 ALGGAIAFLTS
+688 AFGAAIAFLTS
-699 PIGIAIAAIAA
+699 PIGIAIVAITA
-710 IIAIGISL
+710 IIAIGVAL
-718 YKNWDFI
+718 YKNWDFV

-734 NIKDIFNNF
+734 KIKDIFNSF
-743 KAWLRNVFQTDWSNC
+743 KEWLSGVFEKDWSKS
-758 FGSLGNLL
+758 FGVIGNLL
-766 NMFFRNVSNIFGGVK
+766 NYLLRDVKNVFGSVR

-789 FIAGVFTGNWERA
+789 FVAGVFTGNWSRA
-802 WHGVINIF
+802 WYGVINIF
-810 KGIFNMLGGIAKAPL
+810 KGIFGMLSGIAKAPL
-825 NAVIGLVNMCIDGL
+825 NGVIGLINMAIDGL
-839 NKISFTAPDWVPF
+839 NRISFTMPDWSPIMP
-852 VGGKHFG
+852 GKHFG
-859 VNLPKIPY
+859 VNIPRVPY

-899 ITQLAEKVASRMP
+899 ITQLADKIASRIP

-924 KFEFKVET
+924 KFDFNVGT
-932 LKFAKTICTT
+932 LKFAKTICTS

-952 VIPINI
+952 KIPINL

>member
-24 MNRVKKEVKGM
+24 INRVKKEVKGM
-35 TDAVNRETSKVRDVF
+35 TDVVNRETSKVRDVF

-223 TSSKFGNE
+223 TSSKFGDE
-231 IMNNTNS
+231 VMNNTNS
-238 SMQQLVAVLK
+238 SMQQLIAVLK

-284 AFMQTLF
+284 TFMQTLF

-354 SISDSGSKGGGLP
+354 SISDSGAKGGGLP

-380 DIGGIGPIDWGFD
+380 EIGGIDPIDWGFD
-393 EEPDMSG
+393 EEPDISG
-400 IESAVNKVKNFLKPL
+400 VVSAAEKVKAIIN
-415 TEAFDRL
+415 
-422 KKAALPVVETV
+422 
-433 GNLLMW
+433 
-439 LFDNI
+439 NI
-444 LVPFAKWTIG
+444 VDFIKENKEIIIS
-454 EALPAFLDVI
+454 VI
-464 SGALTILN
+464 SGLVATILSYFVITN
-472 PLLLSFKPLAL
+472 WASIMTTIGTVVGYIKLIPTALGVAFLNLTSPAALVAMGIGLVVGAIVYLWQTSESFRNSVMTIINGIMDILKRLWKEILSPIFSFLADVFVTILKPIAEFIGTVVCDVVEAVFKVLESLWINILEPIANFLIDIFAEAL
-483 FLWDNFLQPIASWTG
+483 QGVIEIWEAWKPVIDLIFDGLKWLWDNMLKPFVNFIADRLIKTFEKWG
-498 GVIVDVL
+498 P
-505 KGLANVLTN
+505 
-514 IGNWMSEH
+514 
-522 ISVVEKITTVVVAF
+522 SVR
-536 FAAWKVVQLMAFIQ
+536 
-550 QTGGLVG
+550 
-557 AFSNI
+557 
-562 TAAIKACTI
+562 
-571 AKISDKLETIQ
+571 ETI
-582 LTLMYA
+582 
-588 KDFVM
+588 
-593 SIGSSIK
+593 G
-600 ALGDLAK
+600 
-607 GFAKSIAAKIADKL
+607 
-621 ETLQI
+621 
-626 AALYAKDFVM
+626 
-636 SIVNSTIALVKQAAQ
+636 IV
-651 FAKNTALKI
+651 KNILS
-660 ADTAAQVAMTAATVT
+660 
-675 WNAVCGLATAATT
+675 GL
-688 ALGGAIAFLTS
+688 
-699 PIGIAIAAIAA
+699 
-710 IIAIGISL
+710 
-718 YKNWDFI
+718 
-725 KAKAIEIWG
+725 
-734 NIKDIFNNF
+734 
-743 KAWLRNVFQTDWSNC
+743 
-758 FGSLGNLL
+758 
-766 NMFFRNVSNIFGGVK
+766 
-781 QIFGGIID
+781 ID
-789 FIAGVFTGNWERA
+789 FIVGVFTGDWSRA
-802 WHGVINIF
+802 WEGVKNIFGNIFEGMAKLAKRPINGIINI
-810 KGIFNMLGGIAKAPL
+810 
-825 NAVIGLVNMCIDGL
+825 VNTLIKGL
-839 NKISFTAPDWVPF
+839 NKIKFPDWVP
-852 VGGKHFG
+852 VIGGKGIHIPEI
-859 VNLPKIPY
+859 PK

-912 QSSTNNDKPITL
+912 QSSTSSDKPIIL
-924 KFEFKVET
+924 KFDFTMGT
-932 LKFAKTICTT
+932 LKFAKTICTS

>member
-1 MDAVTLESLQVIIE
+1 MDVVTLETLQVIIE
-15 AQTRGLKEE
+15 AQTQGLKSE
-24 MNRVKKEVKGM
+24 MNRVKNEIKGM
-35 TDAVNRETSKVRDVF
+35 TDTVNRETGKVRNVF
-50 KNLFKGAIFA
+50 KNLFKGALFA
-60 YGLTKMAQL
+60 YGIAKIGQFTKEA
-69 AKESTKMAMEVE
+69 TIMAMQVE

-128 GFAGGTKQTMQY
+128 GFTGGTKQTMEY

-194 FKRFANGQE
+194 FKRFANGQS

-223 TSSKFGNE
+223 TSSKFGDE
-231 IMNNTNS
+231 VMNNTNS
-238 SMQQLVAVLK
+238 SMQQLIAVLK

-284 AFMQTLF
+284 TFMQTLF

-319 NAQNGYNKALD
+319 NAQNGYNKALN

-380 DIGGIGPIDWGFD
+380 EIGGVNPIDLGFD
-393 EEPDMSG
+393 EEPDTSG
-400 IESAVNKVKNFLKPL
+400 IETAVNKVKEFLKPL
-415 TEAFDRL
+415 TEAFERL
-422 KKAALPVVETV
+422 KKAASPVIETV
-433 GNLLMW
+433 GKLLMW

-454 EALPAFLDVI
+454 EALPAFLDLI

-472 PLLLSFKPLAL
+472 PLILSFKPLAL
-483 FLWDNFLQPIASWTG
+483 FLWDNFLQPIATWTG
-498 GVIVDVL
+498 GVIVNVL
-505 KGLANVLTN
+505 EGLANILTK
-514 IGNWMSEH
+514 IGNWMSEN
-522 ISVVEKITTVVVAF
+522 ISTVETITTVLVAF
-536 FAAWKVVQLMAFIQ
+536 FAAWEIVKLLAFIE

-557 AFSNI
+557 AFNKI
-562 TAAIKACTI
+562 TSAIATCTV
-571 AKISDKLETIQ
+571 AKIADKIETIQ

-607 GFAKSIAAKIADKL
+607 GFAKSIAAKIADKI

-636 SIVNSTIALVKQAAQ
+636 SIVNCTAALVKQAIE
-651 FAKNTALKI
+651 FVKTTALKI
-660 ADTAAQVAMTAATVT
+660 ADTAAQIAMTAATVA
-675 WNAVCGLATAATT
+675 WNAVCSIATVATT
-688 ALGGAIAFLTS
+688 AFGAAIAFLTS
-699 PIGIAIAAIAA
+699 PIGIAIVAITA
-710 IIAIGISL
+710 IIAIGVAL
-718 YKNWDFI
+718 YKNWDFV

-734 NIKDIFNNF
+734 KIKDIFNSF
-743 KAWLRNVFQTDWSNC
+743 KEWLSGVFEKDWSKS
-758 FGSLGNLL
+758 FGVIGNLL
-766 NMFFRNVSNIFGGVK
+766 NYLLRDVKNVFGSVR

-789 FIAGVFTGNWERA
+789 FVAGIFTGNWSRA
-802 WHGVINIF
+802 WYGVINIF
-810 KGIFNMLGGIAKAPL
+810 KGIFGMLSGIAKAPL
-825 NAVIGLVNMCIDGL
+825 NGVIGLINMAIDGL
-839 NKISFTAPDWVPF
+839 NRISFTMPDWSPIMP
-852 VGGKHFG
+852 GKHFG
-859 VNLPKIPY
+859 VNIPRVPY

-899 ITQLAEKVASRMP
+899 ITQLADKIASRIP

-924 KFEFKVET
+924 KFDFNVGT
-932 LKFAKTICTT
+932 LKFAKTICTS

-952 VIPINI
+952 VIPINL

>member
-1 MDAVTLESLQVIIE
+1 MDGVTLESLQVIIE
-15 AQTRGLKEE
+15 AQTQGLKSE
-24 MNRVKKEVKGM
+24 MNRVKKEIKGM
-35 TDAVNRETSKVRDVF
+35 TDTVNRETGKVRNAF

-69 AKESTKMAMEVE
+69 AKESTKMAMQVE
-81 GAVQQIKRT
+81 GAIQQIKRT

-305 NTMNKAKSAALGGA
+305 NTMNKAKSVALGGA

-354 SISDSGSKGGGLP
+354 SISDSGSNGGGLP
-367 KADKTPLPASPLP
+367 KADKTPLQASPLP
-380 DIGGIGPIDWGFD
+380 EIGGIEPIDWGFD
-393 EEPDMSG
+393 EEPDISG
-400 IESAVNKVKNFLKPL
+400 VVSAAEKVKAIIN
-415 TEAFDRL
+415 
-422 KKAALPVVETV
+422 
-433 GNLLMW
+433 
-439 LFDNI
+439 NI
-444 LVPFAKWTIG
+444 VDFIKENKEIIIS
-454 EALPAFLDVI
+454 VI
-464 SGALTILN
+464 SGLVATILSYFVITN
-472 PLLLSFKPLAL
+472 WASIMTTIGTVVGYIKLIPTALGVAFLNLTSPAALVAIGIGLVVGAIVYLWQTSESFRNSVMTIINGIMDILKRLWNEILSPLFSFLADVFVTILKPIAEFIGTVVCDVVEAVFKVLESLWINILEPIANFLIDIFAEAL
-483 FLWDNFLQPIASWTG
+483 QGVIEIWEAWKPVIDLIFDGIKWLWDNMLKPFVNFVAGSLIKSFEQLGPAVRETLG
-498 GVIVDVL
+498 IV
-505 KGLANVLTN
+505 KNMFSGL
-514 IGNWMSEH
+514 I
-522 ISVVEKITTVVVAF
+522 
-536 FAAWKVVQLMAFIQ
+536 
-550 QTGGLVG
+550 
-557 AFSNI
+557 
-562 TAAIKACTI
+562 
-571 AKISDKLETIQ
+571 
-582 LTLMYA
+582 
-588 KDFVM
+588 DFV
-593 SIGSSIK
+593 
-600 ALGDLAK
+600 
-607 GFAKSIAAKIADKL
+607 
-621 ETLQI
+621 
-626 AALYAKDFVM
+626 V
-636 SIVNSTIALVKQAAQ
+636 
-651 FAKNTALKI
+651 
-660 ADTAAQVAMTAATVT
+660 
-675 WNAVCGLATAATT
+675 
-688 ALGGAIAFLTS
+688 
-699 PIGIAIAAIAA
+699 
-710 IIAIGISL
+710 
-718 YKNWDFI
+718 
-725 KAKAIEIWG
+725 
-734 NIKDIFNNF
+734 
-743 KAWLRNVFQTDWSNC
+743 
-758 FGSLGNLL
+758 
-766 NMFFRNVSNIFGGVK
+766 
-781 QIFGGIID
+781 
-789 FIAGVFTGNWERA
+789 GVFTGDWSRA
-802 WHGVINIF
+802 WEGVKKIFGSIFEGIGKLAKRPINGIINI
-810 KGIFNMLGGIAKAPL
+810 
-825 NAVIGLVNMCIDGL
+825 VNTLIRGL
-839 NKISFTAPDWVPF
+839 NKIHLPDWVP
-852 VGGKHFG
+852 VIGGKG
-859 VNLPKIPY
+859 INLPEIPK

-899 ITQLAEKVASRMP
+899 ITQLAEKVASRLP
-912 QSSTNNDKPITL
+912 QNSTNNDKPITL
-924 KFEFKVET
+924 KLELNLGT
-932 LKFAKTICTT
+932 IKFAKTICTT

-952 VIPINI
+952 VIPINL